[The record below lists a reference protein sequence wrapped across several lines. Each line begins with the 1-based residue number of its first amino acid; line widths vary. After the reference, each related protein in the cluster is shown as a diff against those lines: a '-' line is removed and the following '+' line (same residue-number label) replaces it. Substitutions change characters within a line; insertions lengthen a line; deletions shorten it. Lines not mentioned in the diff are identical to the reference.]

1 MGKVFKFEF
10 LTGVKKKSFIISVAI
25 MFVLTMVVS
34 FIPTIISYF
43 SKGDKDTVGIYSTED
58 FANANLATK
67 ATDIEFEDY
76 DSKEELEKD
85 VKNGDLYA
93 GFVIDEDKREVFVKS
108 SSMSNMGKI
117 SSISKSLSMLEST
130 EMLKNAGVS
139 KDIIDNTVNGV
150 DYNITTLETDGAKN
164 FVLIYILIMVLYFL
178 MIMFGNQV
186 AMSVAR
192 EKSDR
197 TMELLITS
205 ARPKDLIRGKVYA
218 TALIGIL
225 VLLILIVGLLIGSKL
240 APPLETQ
247 TEIGQ
252 IFNISISID
261 QLIVSLAFFVVGY
274 IMFLY
279 LFACAASL
287 VSKIEDLGMAMQPLS
302 LVYVAGFMISMI
314 GMGNP
319 GLLLKV
325 ASFVPL
331 TSPFA
336 MITRYGVDSVPQ
348 WEVAASF
355 VILLVFTILVAIL
368 SIKIYRFGALNYGTK
383 PKFFRNAIKA
393 LKK

>member
-10 LTGVKKKSFIISVAI
+10 LTGIKKKSFIISVAI
-25 MFVLTMVVS
+25 MFVLTMAVS
-34 FIPTIISYF
+34 FIPMIVEYF
-43 SKGDKDTVGIYSTED
+43 SKGDKDVVGIYSTED
-58 FANANLATK
+58 FANAELATK
-67 ATDIEFEDY
+67 VSGVEFADY
-76 DSKEELEKD
+76 DSKEQLEKD
-85 VKNGDLYA
+85 VKSGDLYA
-93 GFVIDEDKREVFVKS
+93 GYVIDGDKREAFLKS

-130 EMLKNAGVS
+130 EMLKKEGVS
-139 KDIIDNTVNGV
+139 QTIIDNTVNGV
-150 DYNITTLETDGAKN
+150 DYNINTLETDGAKN

-205 ARPKDLIRGKVYA
+205 SKPKDLIRGKVYA

-225 VLLILIVGLLIGSKL
+225 VLSILVVGLFIGSKF

-247 TEIGQ
+247 NEIGK
-252 IFNISISID
+252 ILNISISID
-261 QLIVSLAFFVVGY
+261 QLIVSLSFFVVGY

-302 LVYVAGFMISMI
+302 LVYVAGFMISMF

-325 ASFVPL
+325 ASWVPL

-348 WEVAASF
+348 WEVIGSF
-355 VILLVFTILVAIL
+355 LVLFVFTVFVAFL

-383 PKFFRNAIKA
+383 PKFFRNVIKA